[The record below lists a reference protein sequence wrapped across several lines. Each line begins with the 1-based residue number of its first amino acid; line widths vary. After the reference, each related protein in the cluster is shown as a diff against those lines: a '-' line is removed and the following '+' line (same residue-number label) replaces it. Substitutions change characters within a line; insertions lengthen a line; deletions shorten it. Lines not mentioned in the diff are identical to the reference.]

1 VNYAFLTNETD
12 IIFQEDIV
20 KKELYEMKTTEELFK
35 EIKNNLT
42 NNETI
47 NLEILGQKFNF
58 KNSKL
63 IPFFL
68 VSTIIKENNLKNFMS
83 LSLKEEDI
91 NLLKNYL
98 IKSGYSSKLITN
110 LLKDTTPNKSNNEYK
125 YIWYKS
131 FNIRY
136 LKELCKEEN
145 IEFEIEEN
153 YQKIKC
159 IFINKN
165 IKTKKILVKEQY

>member
-1 VNYAFLTNETD
+1 MNYAFLTNETD
-12 IIFQEDIV
+12 IIFQEDMV
-20 KKELYEMKTTEELFK
+20 KKELFEMKTTEELFK

-47 NLEILGQKFNF
+47 NLEILGQKFNL

-68 VSTIIKENNLKNFMS
+68 VSTTIKENNLKKFIS
-83 LSLKEEDI
+83 LSLKEKDI
-91 NLLKNYL
+91 NLLKEVL
-98 IKSGYSSKLITN
+98 IINGYSINLIAN

-131 FNIRY
+131 FNIEY

-145 IEFEIEEN
+145 IEFEIEVN
-153 YQKIKC
+153 NIKTQY

-165 IKTKKILVKEQY
+165 IKLKKNLVKS